1 MSKGFPVFA
10 PAGCV
15 LDELSEDW
23 DAAFHNR
30 LTVITGDSYGDEVEV
45 VMSAAPCANEIAVE
59 SHKRASPQFCYA
71 VRRMNLYLCHAPA
84 RMGGTRGYF
93 PMHYMLAYLIK
104 HHRITKD
111 DVLLANNALV
121 YRSAEPGSDL
131 RRDLQLLGRWAAKP
145 AGPRLVWRETSPQE
159 YPNAWTPPPPPIDA
173 TSLLGKDGT
182 HFYSGS
188 PAYVHW
194 TRVFAQYVR
203 SMPPPDP
210 ARNVTQAFEC
220 FWNELASC
228 SFSAFARKRA
238 K

>member
-1 MSKGFPVFA
+1 
-10 PAGCV
+10 
-15 LDELSEDW
+15 
-23 DAAFHNR
+23 
-30 LTVITGDSYGDEVEV
+30 
-45 VMSAAPCANEIAVE
+45 MSAAPCANEIAVE

-159 YPNAWTPPPPPIDA
+159 YPNGSYKKKVCCCTVDA
-173 TSLLGKDGT
+173 RINGTTRAIASLQGVGESTAT
-182 HFYSGS
+182 HGGL
-188 PAYVHW
+188 P
-194 TRVFAQYVR
+194 
-203 SMPPPDP
+203 
-210 ARNVTQAFEC
+210 
-220 FWNELASC
+220 
-228 SFSAFARKRA
+228 SA
-238 K
+238 